1 MDRRF
6 TQVEF
11 GPHKVDVP
19 EGGYYDRFRMNPDLD
34 EVARDPAAG
43 NIDFFRRIPKRQVA
57 SRVGPTWAPNFY
69 YRSSSIQLLFLAP
82 LERLRATLPV
92 PLEPLRALPGY
103 GLVALT
109 FFSYS
114 VCDNDPYDEVSVA
127 VVIRRPGATGSH
139 ALELIDSMRRR
150 SFFAHVLALP
160 VTTEIARVRGVHG
173 YQLPKWLTEIDV
185 SLGATAGAR
194 IAGPGGRPDLSL
206 SVPMPELTR
215 VASQSHMSTSTMINR
230 IDGEWHRTSVQTNA
244 LSFAQ
249 RLLPRNVEFVR
260 HGGPLSEL
268 LDGLGASTILRLD
281 VVKDAQ
287 MVLNLPT
294 ALKAFDEPGKQR

>member
-1 MDRRF
+1 
-6 TQVEF
+6 
-11 GPHKVDVP
+11 
-19 EGGYYDRFRMNPDLD
+19 MNPDLD
-34 EVARDPAAG
+34 AVARDPAAG

-82 LERLRATLPV
+82 LERLRTMLPV

-109 FFSYS
+109 FFSYA

-127 VVIRRPGATGSH
+127 VVIRRPGAKGSH

-160 VTTEIARVRGVHG
+160 VTAEIARVRGVHG
-173 YQLPKWLTEIDV
+173 YQLPKWLADIDV
-185 SLGATAGAR
+185 NIGATARAC

-206 SVPMPELTR
+206 SVPLPALTS
-215 VASQSHMSTSTMINR
+215 VPSQSHMGTTTMVNR
-230 IDGEWHRTSVQTNA
+230 IDGAWHQSSVQTNM

-249 RLLPRNVEFVR
+249 RLLPRNVELVR
-260 HGGPLSEL
+260 HGGPLSQL
-268 LDGLGASTILRLD
+268 LDGLGASTIVRLD
-281 VVKDAQ
+281 VVEDAQ
-287 MVLNLPT
+287 LVLNLPT
-294 ALKAFDEPGKQR
+294 PLTAFDEPGKSR